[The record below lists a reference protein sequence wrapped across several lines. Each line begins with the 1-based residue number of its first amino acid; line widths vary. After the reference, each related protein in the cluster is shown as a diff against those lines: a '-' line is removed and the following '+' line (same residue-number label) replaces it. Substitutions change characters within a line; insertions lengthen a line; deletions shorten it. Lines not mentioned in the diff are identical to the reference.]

1 MKSLRIIVAHNSY
14 RERGGE
20 DAVVDAEI
28 ALLRGNGHD
37 VTEYRHDNST
47 LAKLPQW
54 ELLQKTLW
62 SRAAA
67 QEFSVMLRAVSPDV
81 VHVHNTFP
89 LLSPAIYWASSSAG
103 VPVVQTLHNF
113 RLLCAQAMFLRNGR
127 VCEDCLGRLPWRGV
141 ARKCYRDSSTQS
153 AALVGMLALH
163 RGLRTY
169 RRKVSRYIALSQFSR
184 GKFIE
189 GGLPDHM
196 IAVKPNF
203 VSPQSEGHGERKGC
217 LFVGR
222 LSTEKGLHVLAN
234 ALEILPDATCDV
246 IGTGPQMHLLAG
258 KSRVRLLGQ
267 QSEAAVL
274 EAMHK
279 AAYLVMPSI
288 CYEQF
293 PRALVEAFAC
303 GLPVI
308 ASRLGPLAELI
319 EHGRTGLLF
328 EPGSAGD
335 LADKL
340 QFAASA
346 PQAMRQMGDNAR
358 AEYAAKY
365 TPQRNHD
372 QLMEVYSAAMH
383 H

>member
-1 MKSLRIIVAHNSY
+1 
-14 RERGGE
+14 
-20 DAVVDAEI
+20 
-28 ALLRGNGHD
+28 
-37 VTEYRHDNST
+37 
-47 LAKLPQW
+47 
-54 ELLQKTLW
+54 
-62 SRAAA
+62 
-67 QEFSVMLRAVSPDV
+67 
-81 VHVHNTFP
+81 
-89 LLSPAIYWASSSAG
+89 
-103 VPVVQTLHNF
+103 
-113 RLLCAQAMFLRNGR
+113 
-127 VCEDCLGRLPWRGV
+127 LPWRGV
-141 ARKCYRDSSTQS
+141 VRKCYRDSSTQS

-163 RGLRTY
+163 RSLGTY

-184 GKFIE
+184 GKLIE
-189 GGLPDHM
+189 GGVPEHL

-203 VSPQSEGHGERKGC
+203 VTPQGDAHGERKGC

-234 ALEILPDATCDV
+234 ALELLPDATCDV
-246 IGTGPQMHLLAG
+246 IGTGPQMLLLAG
-258 KSRVRLLGQ
+258 KSRARLVGQ

-293 PRALVEAFAC
+293 PRTLVEAFAC

-308 ASRLGPLAELI
+308 ASRLGPLAELV

-328 EPGSAGD
+328 EPGSATD

-372 QLMEVYSAAMH
+372 RLMEVYSAAMH
-383 H
+383 Q

>member
-1 MKSLRIIVAHNSY
+1 M
-14 RERGGE
+14 
-20 DAVVDAEI
+20 
-28 ALLRGNGHD
+28 
-37 VTEYRHDNST
+37 
-47 LAKLPQW
+47 
-54 ELLQKTLW
+54 
-62 SRAAA
+62 
-67 QEFSVMLRAVSPDV
+67 
-81 VHVHNTFP
+81 
-89 LLSPAIYWASSSAG
+89 
-103 VPVVQTLHNF
+103 
-113 RLLCAQAMFLRNGR
+113 
-127 VCEDCLGRLPWRGV
+127 
-141 ARKCYRDSSTQS
+141 
-153 AALVGMLALH
+153 
-163 RGLRTY
+163 
-169 RRKVSRYIALSQFSR
+169 
-184 GKFIE
+184 
-189 GGLPDHM
+189 
-196 IAVKPNF
+196 
-203 VSPQSEGHGERKGC
+203 
-217 LFVGR
+217 
-222 LSTEKGLHVLAN
+222 LAN
-234 ALEILPDATCDV
+234 ALAKLPDATCDV
-246 IGTGPQMHLLAG
+246 IGTGPQMHLLADNT
-258 KSRVRLLGQ
+258 RVRLLGQ

-293 PRALVEAFAC
+293 PRTLVEAFAC
-303 GLPVI
+303 GLPVV
-308 ASRLGPLAELI
+308 ASRLGPLGELI